1 LVLAPLSWL
10 ARLARSRTSLAP
22 SPQRSPFFGYE
33 AAAQGLGFAGTA
45 SGQSQLLAPGRRD
58 NEPPVRLPAE
68 GASLSAFFRA
78 LVLFGLLAFTF
89 TPATARAEGLK
100 AGILKFGTVEWLL
113 DVIKQHK
120 LDAKEGYELST
131 LALASNNAL
140 QVALLG
146 READVIVT
154 DWFWVLRQRAAGD
167 DFQFAPY
174 STAVGAVMVPA
185 SSPIKSIEDLR
196 GKKIGVAGGPLD
208 KGWLLLRARSL
219 DTNAGDLSE
228 AARPVYGAPPLLNQQ
243 AIYGDVDA
251 LLTYWHFAAQLEAAG
266 FRRLTTVTDLMK
278 QVGLK
283 TELPLIGFAFSGK
296 LAKAK
301 PDVVA
306 GFVRSVRAAQDILL
320 KSDAEWERIRPL
332 MRPASDA
339 EFITLRD
346 RYREGITFAWG
357 PDQQAEAAK
366 LFGILARLGGDDLTG
381 KNVAFDPQIFWQA
394 PSN

>member
-1 LVLAPLSWL
+1 MEEARLPFAPLSWL
-10 ARLARSRTSLAP
+10 ARLKRSSQSPLTTMRGGNPLPPLQGDLTPP
-22 SPQRSPFFGYE
+22 SPLSLTGE
-33 AAAQGLGFAGTA
+33 
-45 SGQSQLLAPGRRD
+45 QSERWHRPRG
-58 NEPPVRLPAE
+58 E
-68 GASLSAFFRA
+68 GASLSTYLRA
-78 LVLFGLLAFTF
+78 LVLFALLALAMS
-89 TPATARAEGLK
+89 PATARADGLK

-120 LDAKEGYELST
+120 LDAREGYELST

-154 DWFWVLRQRAAGD
+154 DWFWVLRQRTAGD

-185 SSPIKSIEDLR
+185 ASPIKSIADLR
-196 GKKIGVAGGPLD
+196 GRKIGVAGGPLD
-208 KGWLLLRARSL
+208 KSWLLLRARSL
-219 DTNAGDLSE
+219 ATSAGDLVQT
-228 AARPVYGAPPLLNQQ
+228 ARPIYGAPPLLNQQ

-266 FRRLTTVTDLMK
+266 FKRLASVSDLMK
-278 QVGLK
+278 EAGLK

-301 PDVVA
+301 PDMIA

-320 KSDAEWERIRPL
+320 KSDAEWERLRPL
-332 MRPASDA
+332 MRPSGDA
-339 EFITLRD
+339 EFIALRD

-366 LFGILARLGGDDLTG
+366 LFGILAKIGGEELTG
-381 KNVAFDPQIFWQA
+381 RNVAFDPQMFWQA

>member
-1 LVLAPLSWL
+1 LRLATLSWPARRALKGNGHSAWLIAALSCLLVLA
-10 ARLARSRTSLAP
+10 AP
-22 SPQRSPFFGYE
+22 
-33 AAAQGLGFAGTA
+33 A
-45 SGQSQLLAPGRRD
+45 
-58 NEPPVRLPAE
+58 
-68 GASLSAFFRA
+68 
-78 LVLFGLLAFTF
+78 
-89 TPATARAEGLK
+89 ARADTLR

-120 LDAKEGYELST
+120 LDTQAGYELNT

-140 QVALLG
+140 QVAVLG
-146 READVIVT
+146 GEADVIVT

-185 SSPIKSIEDLR
+185 ASPVKSIADLKGR
-196 GKKIGVAGGPLD
+196 KIGVAGGPLD
-208 KGWLLLRARSL
+208 KSWLLLRARSL
-219 DTNAGDLSE
+219 NTSAGDLIE
-228 AARPVYGAPPLLNQQ
+228 TGRPIYGAPPLLNQQ

-251 LLTYWHFAAQLEAAG
+251 LLTYWHFAAQLEAGG
-266 FRRLTTVTDLMK
+266 FKRLASVSELMK
-278 QVGLK
+278 EVGL
-283 TELPLIGFAFSGK
+283 TSEIPLIGFVFPGK

-301 PDVVA
+301 PDLLA
-306 GFVRSVRAAQDILL
+306 GFVRSVKAAQDILL
-320 KSDAEWERIRPL
+320 KSDAEWERLRPL

-339 EFITLRD
+339 EFIALRD

-366 LFGILARLGGDDLTG
+366 LFAILAKVGGDDLTG
-381 KNVAFDPQIFWQA
+381 RNVAFDPNMFWQA